1 MKKNKKRDEFLEHL
15 RSLPIIL
22 VAAEKSGLSR
32 QTIYRWKS
40 EDEEFCKEMDKAMKE
55 GEEFVNDMSESQLLT
70 MIKEKNW
77 SAISFWL
84 RHHHTAYRNR
94 VEIATAIPQEELTPE
109 QEEVVREAL
118 RLATLPI
125 NSNDNENINE
135 NNEDGLSESA
145 NDSIRTDG
153 EDAKG
158 SDNQNSDN
166 QV

>member
-1 MKKNKKRDEFLEHL
+1 MKKNRKVTEFLEHL

-40 EDEEFCKEMDKAMKE
+40 EDVDFRKAMEKAMKE

-84 RHHHTAYRNR
+84 KHHHSTYRNR
-94 VEIATAIPQEELTPE
+94 VEIATVTPQEELTPE

-118 RLATLPI
+118 KLASLPI
-125 NSNDNENINE
+125 NKIEDENIN
-135 NNEDGLSESA
+135 SAESA
-145 NDSIRTDG
+145 NDTGGVGREND
-153 EDAKG
+153 EG
-158 SDNQNSDN
+158 SNSSNSDN
-166 QV
+166 KV

>member
-15 RSLPIIL
+15 RNLPIIL

-32 QTIYRWKS
+32 QTIYRWRN
-40 EDEEFCKEMDKAMKE
+40 ENEEFLKAMDKAMRE

-84 RHHHTAYRNR
+84 RHHHSAYRNR
-94 VEIATAIPQEELTPE
+94 VEIATVIPQEELTPE

-125 NSNDNENINE
+125 NPE
-135 NNEDGLSESA
+135 NNESINQDDQDGLSEPT
-145 NDSIRTDG
+145 NDSVGTDG
-153 EDAKG
+153 EDVKR
-158 SDNQNSDN
+158 SDDTNGDN
-166 QV
+166 

>member
-1 MKKNKKRDEFLEHL
+1 MKKNKKRDEFLDHL

-22 VAAEKSGLSR
+22 VAAEKTGLSR

-40 EDEEFCKEMDKAMKE
+40 EDKEFSKAMDKAMKE

-84 RHHHTAYRNR
+84 KHHHTAYRTR
-94 VEIATAIPQEELTPE
+94 VEIATAVPQEELTPE

-125 NSNDNENINE
+125 NPENNENINQD
-135 NNEDGLSESA
+135 NQDGRSEPT
-145 NDSIRTDG
+145 NDSVGTDG
-153 EDAKG
+153 EDVKR
-158 SDNQNSDN
+158 SDDTNGDN
-166 QV
+166 

>member
-1 MKKNKKRDEFLEHL
+1 MKKNKKRNEFVEHL

-40 EDEEFCKEMDKAMKE
+40 EDEEFSKEMDKAMKE

-84 RHHHTAYRNR
+84 RHHHSAYRNR
-94 VEIATAIPQEELTPE
+94 VEVTTITPQEELTEE
-109 QEEVVREAL
+109 QEKVVREAL
-118 RLATLPI
+118 ELASLSANPEE
-125 NSNDNENINE
+125 NESNDSPESAGENAQ
-135 NNEDGLSESA
+135 GSESP
-145 NDSIRTDG
+145 NLDHQ
-153 EDAKG
+153 E
-158 SDNQNSDN
+158 
-166 QV
+166 

>member
-32 QTIYRWKS
+32 QTIYRWRN
-40 EDEEFCKEMDKAMKE
+40 EDEEFLKAMDKAMKE

-84 RHHHTAYRNR
+84 RHHHSAYRNR
-94 VEIATAIPQEELTPE
+94 VEIATVIPQEELTPE

-125 NSNDNENINE
+125 NQINNENINQDDQ
-135 NNEDGLSESA
+135 DGLSEPT
-145 NDSIRTDG
+145 NDSVGTDG
-153 EDAKG
+153 EDAKR
-158 SDNQNSDN
+158 SDDTNSDN
-166 QV
+166 